1 MDKHQVRTWETDEV
15 TLHFKRLI
23 KDALE
28 FKTQELAHGVYL
40 DQSSIAEKY
49 SYAVGFLEGLRF
61 VLSAELLP
69 EEDNTDE
76 STPSPDS

>member
-1 MDKHQVRTWETDEV
+1 MDKHQVLKWEHDEV
-15 TLHFKRLI
+15 THHFKKLI
-23 KDALE
+23 EEALE
-28 FKTQELAHGVYL
+28 FKTQELAHGIYL
-40 DQSSIAEKY
+40 DQNSIAEKY

-76 STPSPDS
+76 ATPSPDS